1 MPNGGSDCCGTCWY
15 NLVNEGEA
23 GYERPGVGKGVKDHC
38 EIRGLA
44 IETPFYTYCAN
55 HPHHMPDGGRVPV
68 GPVFTGDSNGNR
80 EVWVESPDTEEVR
93 LALLDL
99 LDGIANV
106 AAQDRYP
113 FASPSIAQ
121 ILVGQLIVFQEQRAV
136 PILRRLLER
145 RPDLELLQEALTQIE
160 SERED

>member
-15 NLVNEGEA
+15 NSVNEGQA

-44 IETPFYTYCAN
+44 IENPFYTYCAN
-55 HPHHMPDGGRVPV
+55 HPHHMPEGGAVPV

-93 LALLDL
+93 LGLLDM
-99 LDGIANV
+99 LDGLAHV
-106 AAQDRYP
+106 VSRDRYP
-113 FASPSIAQ
+113 FPSPNIAQ
-121 ILVGQLIVFQEQRAV
+121 IVVGQLIVFREQRAV
-136 PILRRLLER
+136 PVLQRLLER
-145 RPDLELLQEALTQIE
+145 FPDTSLFEEALKQIQNE
-160 SERED
+160 GEE